1 MIVKTLYNQK
11 QLVANKN
18 ISVNKAAYKII
29 YTI

>member
-1 MIVKTLYNQK
+1 MIAKFLYNQK

-18 ISVNKAAYKII
+18 ISVKKAAYKII